1 MNWKKVFYA
10 VFVFVIAIGA
20 ALTGA
25 VAGGVAV
32 YRALDQQQAS
42 SLPAASSAS

>member
-1 MNWKKVFYA
+1 MNWKKVYA

-25 VAGGVAV
+25 VAGG
-32 YRALDQQQAS
+32 LQFTGHSTS
-42 SLPAASSAS
+42 SKPAACR